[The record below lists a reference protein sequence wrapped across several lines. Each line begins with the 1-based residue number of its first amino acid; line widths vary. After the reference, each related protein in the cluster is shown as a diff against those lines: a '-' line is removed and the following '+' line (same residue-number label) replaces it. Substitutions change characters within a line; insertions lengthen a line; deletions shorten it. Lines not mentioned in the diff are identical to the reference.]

1 MTPLPSL
8 TARSRHFLLA
18 SQVTGYPDRDLAET
32 LVALREELRD
42 HEGVGAMVA
51 MLPDRLEDLQSTY
64 VDLFDRGKRRV
75 SLYETEHGRMRGLAK
90 GNDLA
95 DLAGFYL
102 AFGLTLDDTVHEMLD
117 HVAIQLEFYGVLL
130 LKQELVGGQADAE
143 GERIVDRARR
153 AFLADHLGRFVGV
166 VAEQAA
172 VAADPV
178 YGPIFRWC
186 ARLVEAE
193 CADLGVTPAPLDF
206 FADDRE
212 RESPDCGAVRLPVVG

>member
-1 MTPLPSL
+1 MTPTPSL

-18 SQVTGYPDRDLAET
+18 SQATGFPDRELADT
-32 LVALREELRD
+32 MVALREELAGHD
-42 HEGVGAMVA
+42 GVGAMVA
-51 MLPDRLEDLQSTY
+51 MLPDRLDDLQSAY
-64 VDLFDRGKRRV
+64 IDLFDRGKRRV

-130 LKQELVGGQADAE
+130 LKQEIVRGHADAD
-143 GERIVDRARR
+143 GERIVESARR
-153 AFLADHLGRFVGV
+153 KFLADHLGRFVGAI
-166 VAEQAA
+166 AEQAA
-172 VAADPV
+172 VGEHPV
-178 YGPIFRWC
+178 YGPIFAWC
-186 ARLVEAE
+186 AGLVEAE
-193 CADLGVTPAPLDF
+193 CTDLGVTPAPLDF
-206 FADDRE
+206 FAEDRE